1 MVLIGVEIRLPG
13 QRPRFVGKVTEAP
26 YIEGAQSLKGRRI
39 FYREHPTAQLFS
51 RKDDGLSV
59 DAAALAEA
67 WALGAV
73 ALVAYAPDT
82 RAFYIACREDCERAP
97 RTELRAGEG
106 LQVRIPRPW
115 LVTIP
120 AWQGLRLGYTTR
132 CVYVVPETG
141 PTQPALF
148 DSAHEMT
155 R

>member
-1 MVLIGVEIRLPG
+1 MLIGIEIRLPG

-26 YIEGAQSLKGRRI
+26 YIDGAQSLKGRRI

-51 RKDDGLSV
+51 TKHDALSV

-73 ALVAYAPDT
+73 ALVAFAPDV
-82 RAFYIACREDCERAP
+82 RSFFIASREDCERAP

-106 LQVRIPRPW
+106 LQVRIPRAW
-115 LVTIP
+115 LATVP

-148 DSAHEMT
+148 GSATEMT